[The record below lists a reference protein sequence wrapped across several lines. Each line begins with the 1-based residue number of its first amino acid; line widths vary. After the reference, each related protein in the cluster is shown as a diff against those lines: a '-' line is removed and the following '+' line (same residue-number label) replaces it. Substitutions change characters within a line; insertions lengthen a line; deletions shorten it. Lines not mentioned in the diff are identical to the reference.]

1 VPGSAGVET
10 NNLPV
15 SQFFQIIEG
24 CGLDTWPCAPLL
36 DHQWKPMGAPQGFDR
51 KEVLHRIG
59 TFFLLVGIG
68 LFVIFMASDNAQ
80 NVAFEYLCWSLILVI
95 IGFVFRGQFKKSVA
109 PSGRFSLVKRLMPK
123 AKKEDQGKK

>member
-1 VPGSAGVET
+1 
-10 NNLPV
+10 
-15 SQFFQIIEG
+15 
-24 CGLDTWPCAPLL
+24 
-36 DHQWKPMGAPQGFDR
+36 MGAPQGFDR

-68 LFVIFMASDNAQ
+68 LFVIFMASDAAQ
-80 NVAFEYLCWSLILVI
+80 NFSLSYLCWSLILVI

-123 AKKEDQGKK
+123 AKKEEQGKK